1 MRAQRLGGTPA
12 EARSEARL
20 SIGTGTLGTALSGSA
35 LACERDKVKEGRLV
49 GVEEKFRMGV
59 PNSRALQSSQL

>member
-20 SIGTGTLGTALSGSA
+20 SIGAGRLGTALSESA

-49 GVEEKFRMGV
+49 G
-59 PNSRALQSSQL
+59 A